1 CLERASGKVLWQAD
15 VPAKLPEVKWSGR
28 IGQHGYATSTP
39 ATDGERVVVFYGR
52 TGVLAYD
59 FAGKELWRAD
69 VGQMRNDFGSGASP
83 VLYRNFVLVNA
94 SVESGR
100 LLALDKPSGKLVWQL
115 RVQDDSWAT
124 PVLVEVPGGRTEAVF
139 NVSTML
145 LGVDPEGGQ
154 ELWRCD

>member
-1 CLERASGKVLWQAD
+1 QLRRNLVCLERASGKVLWEAD

-52 TGVLAYD
+52 TGVIAYD

-83 VLYRNFVLVNA
+83 VLYRNFLLVNA
-94 SVESGR
+94 RVGSGR
-100 LLALDKPSGKLVWQL
+100 LRALDNPPRQPASRPRGHGDTQN
-115 RVQDDSWAT
+115 RRRSA
-124 PVLVEVPGGRTEAVF
+124 PA
-139 NVSTML
+139 SA
-145 LGVDPEGGQ
+145 
-154 ELWRCD
+154 